1 MGNLIRAEWRRFKR
15 DPFLWGIA
23 AVGVAYGCYLA
34 RGTWGAEL
42 PREINSGDQTV
53 PGAVWLLWQ
62 LPGCGEDP
70 GGDAGICLLPGFP
83 LLSCQWEDIGGRYCI
98 SCLSPTIVICSPIL
112 TRCPVVYGMCPHRQT
127 GDAGGFD
134 GFPGGG
140 VCAVPPG
147 GFEINGM

>member
-62 LPGCGEDP
+62 LPGTLRCRFGCALCCRYSP
-70 GGDAGICLLPGFP
+70 LPRNFPAG
-83 LLSCQWEDIGGRYCI
+83 R
-98 SCLSPTIVICSPIL
+98 
-112 TRCPVVYGMCPHRQT
+112 
-127 GDAGGFD
+127 
-134 GFPGGG
+134 
-140 VCAVPPG
+140 
-147 GFEINGM
+147 